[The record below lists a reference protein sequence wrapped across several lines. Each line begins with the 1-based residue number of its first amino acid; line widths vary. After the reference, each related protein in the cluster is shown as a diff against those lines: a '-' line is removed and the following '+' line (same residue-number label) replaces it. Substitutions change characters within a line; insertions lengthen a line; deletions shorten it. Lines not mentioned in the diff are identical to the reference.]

1 MTPPNTDSPAPT
13 PAASAEQQQQQQQQ
27 QQFHGDPDEVDISQ
41 HYYAP
46 QTTNRIPSPVGGGDP
61 ANISEDQ
68 LRQMMLGFDRPA
80 PGGGAPGEPD
90 LAEDPMMK
98 MLQQMM
104 GGAGGGGMPPFG
116 GQNSPFG
123 DGAANPFAAMG
134 MPGMPGM
141 GQQQQKTPQQ
151 AASDAY
157 AAMWRVLHFLVALG
171 LGLYIALLTSFSGS
185 KIARERDAVARGFGG
200 GGGATGKLDA
210 DSGSGGDDAADLRR
224 YFFWAFATAET
235 VLLTSRF
242 FLDRGRAAPQGM
254 LGTIMGFLP
263 DSAWKGYLDVALRY
277 SQIFSTVRSDM
288 LVCVFV
294 LGVCAWLRS

>member
-1 MTPPNTDSPAPT
+1 MTPPTTDSPAPT
-13 PAASAEQQQQQQQQ
+13 PAASAEQQQQQQQP
-27 QQFHGDPDEVDISQ
+27 HGDPDEVDISQ

-46 QTTNRIPSPVGGGDP
+46 QTTNRIPSPAAGGGDP

-116 GQNSPFG
+116 AQNSPFG

-134 MPGMPGM
+134 MGMPGMPGM
-141 GQQQQKTPQQ
+141 GPQQQTTPQQ

-185 KIARERDAVARGFGG
+185 KIARERDAVARGFVGG
-200 GGGATGKLDA
+200 PPGTPEADGGGA
-210 DSGSGGDDAADLRR
+210 DAADLRR